1 MLQYI
6 KFIMN
11 SINEKEYNKLFELNR
26 DKPQGKIYKYN
37 EALNRAWKNRDF
49 EIEMYWKR
57 ATYFWV
63 FLATTFAGYFALL
76 TVDMNKV
83 ENKIDIYLLE
93 LIIICLGICFS
104 LSWVLVNR
112 GSKKWQENWEA
123 HIDILENRITGPI
136 YKIVKDK
143 KGYNYS
149 VSKINELVSC
159 FVLVIWTVLLAYFL
173 LRRCSLFSFIAESSR
188 FPIMVSIILLAM
200 IVFSFLL
207 LKYKKTTEEK
217 KKYSFKMREYEI
229 EK

>member
-1 MLQYI
+1 
-6 KFIMN
+6 MN
-11 SINEKEYNKLFELNR
+11 KIDRKKYYKLFELR
-26 DKPQGKIYKYN
+26 DEPNTRGNELNKEKTYKYE

-76 TVDMNKV
+76 TVDMDKV
-83 ENKIDIYLLE
+83 ENKIDVYLLE
-93 LIIICLGICFS
+93 LVIISFGICFS
-104 LSWVLVNR
+104 LSWFLVNR

-123 HIDILENRITGPI
+123 HIDILENKVTGPI

-149 VSKINELVSC
+149 VSQINEFVSL
-159 FVLVIWTVLLAYFL
+159 FVLVIWIVLLASFLLKRYFL
-173 LRRCSLFSFIAESSR
+173 FGLSIDTLRFT
-188 FPIMVSIILLAM
+188 IMASALLLT

-207 LKYKKTTEEK
+207 LKYKKTTNEK
-217 KKYSFKMREYEI
+217 KIYSFKMREYEI
-229 EK
+229 KK

>member
-6 KFIMN
+6 KIIMD

-26 DKPQGKIYKYN
+26 DKPQGESYKYK

-76 TVDMNKV
+76 TVDMDKV

-104 LSWVLVNR
+104 LSWILVNR

-123 HIDILENRITGPI
+123 HIDILENKITGPI

-149 VSKINELVSC
+149 VSQINEFVSC
-159 FVLVIWTVLLAYFL
+159 FVLVIWIVLLVYFL
-173 LRRCSLFSFIAESSR
+173 LRRYSLFGFNTESLRFTVMVAVILFAIIA
-188 FPIMVSIILLAM
+188 
-200 IVFSFLL
+200 FSFFL
-207 LKYKKTTEEK
+207 LKYKKTTKEK
-217 KKYSFKMREYEI
+217 KVYSFKMREYEI
-229 EK
+229 EE

>member
-1 MLQYI
+1 
-6 KFIMN
+6 MN
-11 SINEKEYNKLFELNR
+11 KIERKKYYKLFELSDEPNTR
-26 DKPQGKIYKYN
+26 GNELNKEKTYKYE

-76 TVDMNKV
+76 TVDMDKV
-83 ENKIDIYLLE
+83 ENKIDVYLLE
-93 LIIICLGICFS
+93 LVIISLGICFS
-104 LSWVLVNR
+104 LSWFLVNR

-123 HIDILENRITGPI
+123 HIDILENKVTGPI

-149 VSKINELVSC
+149 VSQINEFVSL
-159 FVLVIWTVLLAYFL
+159 FVLVIWIVLLASFLLKRYFL
-173 LRRCSLFSFIAESSR
+173 FGLSIDTLRFT
-188 FPIMVSIILLAM
+188 IMASALLLT

-207 LKYKKTTEEK
+207 LKYKKTTNEK
-217 KKYSFKMREYEI
+217 KIYSFKMREYEI
-229 EK
+229 KK

>member
-1 MLQYI
+1 
-6 KFIMN
+6 MN
-11 SINEKEYNKLFELNR
+11 KIDRKKYYKLFELR
-26 DKPQGKIYKYN
+26 DEPNTRGNELNKEKTYKYE

-76 TVDMNKV
+76 TVDMDKV
-83 ENKIDIYLLE
+83 ENKIDVYLLE
-93 LIIICLGICFS
+93 LVIISLGICFS
-104 LSWVLVNR
+104 LSWFLVNR

-123 HIDILENRITGPI
+123 HIDILENKVTGPI

-149 VSKINELVSC
+149 VSQINEFVSL
-159 FVLVIWTVLLAYFL
+159 FVLVIWIVLLASFLLKRYFL
-173 LRRCSLFSFIAESSR
+173 FGLSIDTLRFT
-188 FPIMVSIILLAM
+188 IMASALLLT

-207 LKYKKTTEEK
+207 LKYKKTTNEK
-217 KKYSFKMREYEI
+217 KIYSFKMREYEI
-229 EK
+229 KK

>member
-1 MLQYI
+1 
-6 KFIMN
+6 MN
-11 SINEKEYNKLFELNR
+11 KIDRKKYYKLFELR
-26 DKPQGKIYKYN
+26 DEPNTRGNELNKEKTYKYE

-76 TVDMNKV
+76 TVDMDKV
-83 ENKIDIYLLE
+83 KNKIDVYLLE
-93 LIIICLGICFS
+93 LVIISLGICFS
-104 LSWVLVNR
+104 LSWFLVNR

-123 HIDILENRITGPI
+123 HIDILENKVTGPI

-149 VSKINELVSC
+149 VSQINEFVSL
-159 FVLVIWTVLLAYFL
+159 FVLVIWIVLLASFLLKRYFL
-173 LRRCSLFSFIAESSR
+173 FGLSIDTLRFT
-188 FPIMVSIILLAM
+188 IMASALLLT

-207 LKYKKTTEEK
+207 LKYKKTTNEK
-217 KKYSFKMREYEI
+217 KIYSFKMREYEI
-229 EK
+229 KK

>member
-1 MLQYI
+1 
-6 KFIMN
+6 MN
-11 SINEKEYNKLFELNR
+11 KIDRKKYYKLFELR
-26 DKPQGKIYKYN
+26 DEPNTRGNELNKEKTYKYE

-76 TVDMNKV
+76 TVDMDKV
-83 ENKIDIYLLE
+83 ENKIDVYLLE
-93 LIIICLGICFS
+93 LVIISLGICFS
-104 LSWVLVNR
+104 LSWFLVNR

-123 HIDILENRITGPI
+123 HIDILENKVTGPI

-149 VSKINELVSC
+149 VSQINEFVSL
-159 FVLVIWTVLLAYFL
+159 FVLVIWIVLLASFLLKRYFL
-173 LRRCSLFSFIAESSR
+173 FGLSIDTLRFT
-188 FPIMVSIILLAM
+188 IMASALLLT

-207 LKYKKTTEEK
+207 LKYKKTMNEK
-217 KKYSFKMREYEI
+217 KIYSFKMREYEI
-229 EK
+229 KK